1 MIRKAPSPVPFEGG
15 LECRP
20 EDRAAPA
27 LVIEPTDRRFAP
39 PCPSPPRVDCC
50 RDARARASGTRRSQD
65 IVQRKKPA
73 VLRRAGSQF
82 AISVAQT
89 LTSGPREAGPFEPPL
104 GPLGFGLRGTLR
116 LRVPGSFSG
125 FGVTGPST
133 YSKPIFSW
141 AASPATSSFTRTTRA
156 WPPPF
161 SLPNSPPHP
170 AGFLRS
176 P

>member
-27 LVIEPTDRRFAP
+27 LAIEPTDRGFAP

-65 IVQRKKPA
+65 IVQRKSLRSCDAPA
-73 VLRRAGSQF
+73 PQL
-82 AISVAQT
+82 AISVVQT

-104 GPLGFGLRGTLR
+104 GPLGLGLRGTVR
-116 LRVPGSFSG
+116 LRAPGSFSG
-125 FGVTGPST
+125 LGVTGPST
-133 YSKPIFSW
+133 YSKQ
-141 AASPATSSFTRTTRA
+141 
-156 WPPPF
+156 
-161 SLPNSPPHP
+161 
-170 AGFLRS
+170 
-176 P
+176 